1 MNEQETYTRTGTGD
15 RKLGDEWFDW
25 DGGTDH
31 GEKGVD
37 ERISTFLILAASSLF
52 ILIFFLALGWYLA
65 KPRLDQA
72 SPLLAYLIGS
82 CLIMLIAASLL
93 FAVIEAVLL
102 LRFKRS
108 FIPYKIDEK
117 LLLALL
123 PKSIW
128 LGRRLGI
135 HRDRIGNS
143 FIKAHNL
150 LVKSHAR
157 EVKTDPLLILLPRC
171 LKKEAR
177 RQVAERVNGK
187 AAQIVTVAGGEEARK
202 AIRQYRP
209 SLILAVAC
217 ERDLLSGIKDV
228 AEKIHVLAIPNE
240 RPEGPCKNTHLRL
253 DTLDDALR
261 FIDGREAPGMT
272 R

>member
-1 MNEQETYTRTGTGD
+1 MNEDKTHTRTGTGD
-15 RKLGDEWFDW
+15 RKLGDEWLDW

-37 ERISTFLILAASSLF
+37 ERINTFLILAASALF
-52 ILIFFLALGWYLA
+52 VFIVFLALGWYLA
-65 KPRLDQA
+65 KPRFDQA
-72 SPLLAYLIGS
+72 SPLLAYLVGS
-82 CLIMLIAASLL
+82 FLLTLIAAFLL
-93 FAVIEAVLL
+93 IAIIEAALL
-102 LRFKRS
+102 LQFKRS
-108 FIPYKIDEK
+108 FIPYGIEEK
-117 LLLALL
+117 LLLTLL

-128 LGRRLGI
+128 LGTKLGV
-135 HRDRIGNS
+135 HRDRIGSS

-150 LVKSHAR
+150 LLKSHAR
-157 EVKTDPLLILLPRC
+157 EVKTDALLILLPRC

-177 RQVAERVNGK
+177 QQVAARVNGR

-253 DTLDDALR
+253 DTLDEAFS
-261 FIDGREAPGMT
+261 FIAAREKGPGRV
-272 R
+272 